1 MTKEQLKIT
10 VIIIIIILLIITRA
24 WLFILDVAINLFKR
38 IFKIGSPS
46 DHKWHIKR
54 K

>member
-1 MTKEQLKIT
+1 MTKKELKIT
-10 VIIIIIILLIITRA
+10 IIVVIIILLIITRA
-24 WLFILDVAINLFKR
+24 WIFILDVSINLFKR